1 MCAILCYCRII
12 TDRAVAF
19 LGFGLHRDFITKGIG
34 NHFVRAQV
42 NDPLIAIH
50 QNTIPVQRLGRDV
63 FGADN
68 QRYRQG
74 PGHDGCVAAHRSLF
88 QNDAL

>member
-1 MCAILCYCRII
+1 MCAILSYCRII

-19 LGFGLHRDFITKGIG
+19 LGFGLHRDFITKGTG

-50 QNTIPVQRLGRDV
+50 QNTISVQRLGRNV

-74 PGHDGCVAAHRSLF
+74 PSHDGGVAAHGSLF